1 MAFFDSVKIKD
12 AIQEGLQIPVNNN
25 LYNSEPWFLFAKN
38 NLLKLLKR
46 LYGNRELF
54 DNIILEDDGHVK
66 STEDILDEVKDYI
79 DSLFTVNTWKYKHLY
94 DLYCAEYNPIWNVD
108 GKEEETINRKR
119 ENTGTLEMAS
129 SGTDSI
135 EKKGKESTTRT
146 GNETDEPTG
155 TESLQKQGS
164 ITEANSGGVEN
175 GRTTFDS
182 STFLG
187 TDKST
192 DTLKH
197 TSTYGKD
204 GNGNNDPYKE
214 TTSFTTRKDTH
225 TYNSVKDETG
235 FTNRVD
241 ETTYGKT
248 DTRTDDLTEEETIG
262 TIKVRRGNIGVTS
275 TQKLFTEEV
284 NVAMSF
290 RFLNG
295 IALDIATSISYSY

>member
-12 AIQEGLQIPVNNN
+12 IVRDGLEIPGNNN

-54 DNIILEDDGHVK
+54 DNIILEDDGHLK
-66 STEDILDEVKDYI
+66 TTPDILDEVKDYI

-108 GKEEETINRKR
+108 GKEEETITRTTK
-119 ENTGTLEMAS
+119 NTGTQENKNSGKDTLEK
-129 SGTDSI
+129 T
-135 EKKGKESTTRT
+135 GKESVEKT
-146 GNETDEPTG
+146 GNETDEPSG
-155 TESLQKQGS
+155 TETLQKQGS

-197 TSTYGKD
+197 TSSYGKD

-225 TYNSVKDETG
+225 TYHNVKDETS
-235 FTNRVD
+235 FTNRKD

-248 DTRTDDLTEEETIG
+248 DTRTDNLTENENVS
-262 TIKVRRGNIGVTS
+262 TIKVRQGNIGVTS
-275 TQKLFTEEV
+275 TQKLFSEEV

-290 RFLNG
+290 RFLEG
-295 IALDIATSISYSY
+295 VALDIATTISYSY